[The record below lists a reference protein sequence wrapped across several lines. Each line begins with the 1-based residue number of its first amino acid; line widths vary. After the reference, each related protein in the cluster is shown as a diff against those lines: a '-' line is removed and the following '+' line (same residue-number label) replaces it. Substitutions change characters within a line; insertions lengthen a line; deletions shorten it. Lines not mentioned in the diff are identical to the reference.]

1 MTHRRASGFRSVPA
15 FSRQN
20 SLSALARD
28 KQVDLK
34 VVKQAFK
41 DLEIDPEKADPTTV

>member
-1 MTHRRASGFRSVPA
+1 VAA
-15 FSRQN
+15 A
-20 SLSALARD
+20 ALATLLRE
-28 KQVDLK
+28 KQIEAK